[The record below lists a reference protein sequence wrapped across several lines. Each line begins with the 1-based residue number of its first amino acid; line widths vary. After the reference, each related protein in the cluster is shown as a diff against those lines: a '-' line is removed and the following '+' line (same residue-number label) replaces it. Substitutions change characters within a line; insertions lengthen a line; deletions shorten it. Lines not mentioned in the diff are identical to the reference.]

1 MAAHKKKTNRR
12 RTQLPSNHTSPR
24 VLVMA
29 HGHPAYTTGGAEIAA
44 YELYTQLRAQ
54 HEAWYLG
61 CYRDPQN
68 SKNGVAISQPDNERE
83 YLYRPA
89 AFDWFK
95 FANQDPRFPD
105 AFRALLKTLKPTV
118 VHLHHYLEFG
128 VEAILQIRNALPD
141 CRIVLTL
148 HEYLAI
154 CHHYGQMV
162 TTKHYTL
169 CHEASGAR
177 CNRCFPEFSEQ
188 DFFLRKKYI
197 EGFFELVDLF
207 VAPSHFLAERYRV
220 WGVPPAKLTVIENV
234 TTQAAL
240 SEESALPAE
249 RSANDGPLRVG
260 FFGQISVLN
269 GIIVFLEAAA
279 LFSERKDYSVSFAI
293 YGDYVGQPPDFQKEF
308 LERLSAAGRNVR
320 FRGPYDRQRVDLLMS
335 EVDVVVVPSIWWEN
349 SPLVIQ
355 EALRNNRWILCSDIG
370 GLKEKVTDGVTGAHF
385 PVGDVISLSLMLA
398 DLARSRRSV
407 RVRDF
412 SLDDDQKDALQ
423 SAFSAHLAL
432 YAQP

>member
-1 MAAHKKKTNRR
+1 MAANNKKTNSGRI
-12 RTQLPSNHTSPR
+12 QAPSNHTPAR

-44 YELYTQLRAQ
+44 HTLYTQLRAQ

-68 SKNGVAISQPDNERE
+68 SKVGVVIDQPDNERE
-83 YLYRPA
+83 YLYRPG

-105 AFRALLKTLKPTV
+105 AFRTLLKTLKPTV

-128 VEAILQIRNALPD
+128 VEAILQIRDTLPD
-141 CRIVLTL
+141 CLIVLTL

-169 CHEASGAR
+169 CHEASGVR
-177 CNRCFPEFSEQ
+177 CNRCFPELSAQ
-188 DFFLRKKYI
+188 DFFLRKNYI
-197 EGFFELVDLF
+197 EGFFELVDVF

-220 WGVPPAKLTVIENV
+220 WGVPPTKLTVIENV
-234 TTQAAL
+234 TNQAPA
-240 SEESALPAE
+240 SEDIALPAE
-249 RSANDGPLRVG
+249 RSTTDGPLRVG
-260 FFGQISVLN
+260 FFGQISVLK
-269 GIIVFLEAAA
+269 GINVLLEVAA

-293 YGDYVGQPPDFQKEF
+293 HGDYAGQPPNFQKEF

-320 FRGPYDRQRVDLLMS
+320 FCGPYDRQRVDLLMAQ
-335 EVDVVVVPSIWWEN
+335 VDVVVVPSIWWEN

-355 EALRNNRWILCSDIG
+355 EALRNGRWILCSDIG
-370 GLKEKVTDGVTGAHF
+370 GLKEKVTEGVNGAHF
-385 PVGDVISLSLMLA
+385 PVGDVISLSLILA
-398 DLARSRRSV
+398 DMARNRRRA
-407 RVRDF
+407 RVQDL
-412 SLDDDQKDALQ
+412 SLDDERAGETQ
-423 SAFSAHLAL
+423 SPFSAHLAL
-432 YAQP
+432 YERR